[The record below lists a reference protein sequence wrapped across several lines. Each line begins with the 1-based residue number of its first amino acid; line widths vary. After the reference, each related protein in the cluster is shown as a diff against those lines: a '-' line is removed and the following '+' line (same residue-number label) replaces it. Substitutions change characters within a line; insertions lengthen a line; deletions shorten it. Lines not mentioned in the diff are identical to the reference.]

1 MVYAWQHRACS
12 SPHQSP
18 VLAPAAVDYFNK
30 VKDVAEE
37 EGHHPDLHLT
47 NFREVEVCISTHAV
61 GGLTYPDFVL
71 AAKLDMIEA
80 DYSPKWLKQQQEKLQ
95 QAAA

>member
-1 MVYAWQHRACS
+1 
-12 SPHQSP
+12 
-18 VLAPAAVDYFNK
+18 
-30 VKDVAEE
+30 
-37 EGHHPDLHLT
+37 
-47 NFREVEVCISTHAV
+47 V

-71 AAKLDMIEA
+71 AAKLDMIDA

>member
-1 MVYAWQHRACS
+1 M
-12 SPHQSP
+12 
-18 VLAPAAVDYFNK
+18 
-30 VKDVAEE
+30 AEE

-71 AAKLDMIEA
+71 AAKLDMIDA